1 MLPPLKIFGL
11 GWSSNFLGSE
21 SEQIQSVKLLQNYIQ
36 QNPIPTPLLAV
47 FIYNYTYSILTYSHR
62 KGGRAGELNQSEG

>member
-1 MLPPLKIFGL
+1 MQNVVILKKLTCGVFICLMLPPLKNFCL

-47 FIYNYTYSILTYSHR
+47 FIYN
-62 KGGRAGELNQSEG
+62 